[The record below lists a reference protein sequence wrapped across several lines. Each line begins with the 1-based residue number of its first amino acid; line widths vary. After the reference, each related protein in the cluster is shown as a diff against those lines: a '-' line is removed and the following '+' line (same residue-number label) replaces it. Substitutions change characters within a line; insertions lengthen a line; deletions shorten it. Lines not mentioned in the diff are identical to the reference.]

1 MVENLNPP
9 VQGAKFLRGDSR
21 PRAVEASKARQ
32 FFRVL
37 FTVSEIAL
45 VRSCK
50 EPAAHSAA

>member
-21 PRAVEASKARQ
+21 PRAVEASKARR